1 MSNILIFNKKKL
13 IDALAFGASCAGV
26 NKTLPITD
34 YIHIY
39 VEGGETKVK
48 IESNSVNTAAK
59 TFVEAEQPAFETID
73 ACVPADGLQKILAT
87 LTDYNV
93 TLDFQDSF
101 FEVVYGSGKAKFP
114 LINSEEFPRHFEPSG
129 ENIVNKCVMPAQT
142 LKYII
147 NSTKNFTGNDDLRP
161 TMQAVSLLFMEDG
174 VEYCAT
180 DAHKMICEKV
190 SANGVEGAGVQL
202 LVPKTASR
210 VLVGLVGDSELPLEI
225 KTYEKFA
232 SVSVGEREACFTL
245 QEGKFPNYNN
255 VIPKPTEETKLYSVL
270 KDELVATTKRME
282 TLASVSSK
290 TIVLDCNSERID
302 VSAEDA
308 DFGTGGSEQIQ
319 VKGFQGADDAVRIG
333 FNATFLNVCLGEVT
347 SHNVVLSLISPNRAA
362 VFVDENRPEKTV
374 LIMPVVVNG

>member
-1 MSNILIFNKKKL
+1 MSNTLIFNKKNL
-13 IDALAFGASCAGV
+13 TEALSFGASCAGV
-26 NKTLPITD
+26 NKMLPITD

-48 IESNSVNTAAK
+48 IESNSASIAAK
-59 TFVEAEQPAFETID
+59 TFVEAEQPAFETVD
-73 ACVPADGLQKILAT
+73 VCVPADGLQKILAT

-93 TLDFQDSF
+93 TLDFNDSS

-114 LINSEEFPRHFEPSG
+114 FVSSDEFPTNFNSEK
-129 ENIVNKCVMPAQT
+129 ENMLNKCVMPSQT

-147 NSTKNFTGNDDLRP
+147 NSTKNFVGNDELRQ
-161 TMQAVSLLFMEDG
+161 TMMAVCLTFLEDG

-180 DAHKMICEKV
+180 DAHKMICEKIKTE
-190 SANGVEGAGVQL
+190 GVVGAGNQL
-202 LVPKTASR
+202 LIPKTTNRAII
-210 VLVGLVGDSELPLEI
+210 GLVGDSELPLEI
-225 KTYEKFA
+225 RTYDKFA
-232 SVSVGEREACFTL
+232 SFKVGENEVCFTL
-245 QEGKFPNYNN
+245 QEGKYPNYRN
-255 VIPKPTEETKLYSVL
+255 VIPKDTEDAKRYTIL

-290 TIVLDCNSERID
+290 TIVLGCNSGRID

-319 VKGFQGADDAVRIG
+319 VKGFQGADDTVRIG

-347 SHNVVLSLISPNRAA
+347 SHNVVLNLISSNRAA
-362 VFVDENRPEKTV
+362 VFTDENKPEKTV